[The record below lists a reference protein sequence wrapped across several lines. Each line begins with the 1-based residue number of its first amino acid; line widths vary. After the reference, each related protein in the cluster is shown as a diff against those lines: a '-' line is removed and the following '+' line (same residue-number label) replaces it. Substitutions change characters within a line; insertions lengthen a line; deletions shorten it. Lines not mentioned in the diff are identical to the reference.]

1 MVETIKI
8 TTNQKNVIVG
18 LCTYPNRS
26 DSEVASQFGVKRST
40 FSTVKRQLIEQSLL
54 SPINIPNFVQMGAK
68 LLAVG
73 FAHFNPLEFDKI
85 RATKPNYLISR
96 LNYFPNLVS
105 TTFESYNGISLLIS
119 KSFTDVMLAHNA
131 ITGFYLEK
139 ELSTAR
145 DLCFFINSMSEKSIF
160 HFMEYGKLLAT
171 SWNTSLPN
179 NAELYPIFP
188 TTHSETKHISPLG
201 WKIFKSLIRNPGSS
215 IIELSKINNKP
226 RNTIARWLHFFQQNN
241 LYLTRY
247 IPDLGKLGF
256 NILTFYN
263 LSTRGFSI
271 KNRIKYLKAIQ

>member
-1 MVETIKI
+1 
-8 TTNQKNVIVG
+8 
-18 LCTYPNRS
+18 
-26 DSEVASQFGVKRST
+26 
-40 FSTVKRQLIEQSLL
+40 
-54 SPINIPNFVQMGAK
+54 
-68 LLAVG
+68 
-73 FAHFNPLEFDKI
+73 
-85 RATKPNYLISR
+85 
-96 LNYFPNLVS
+96 
-105 TTFESYNGISLLIS
+105 
-119 KSFTDVMLAHNA
+119 
-131 ITGFYLEK
+131 
-139 ELSTAR
+139 
-145 DLCFFINSMSEKSIF
+145 
-160 HFMEYGKLLAT
+160 MEYGKLLAT

-271 KNRIKYLKAIQ
+271 KNRIKYLELLRKNLFPTDLFTSQRNIIIYTASKDYYSLREAETSLFKELEKEGIPFILNRKISFSTGNIFSPKVFHKSLIPLIDYLQSPEKYSLRPFREDLFDNMDIN